1 MMQIVWTCAVF
12 LLGFSAYTIQYH
24 VKSAIT
30 NRRLYG
36 KPIMVGRKRAGHVVV
51 LRYNGWKKYAYV
63 NDMGD
68 LSKFHYLDRDE
79 AIEACRNA
87 FNETRPKQTS
97 FARAV

>member
-24 VKSAIT
+24 VKSAIR
-30 NRRLYG
+30 NHLLYG
-36 KPIMVGRKRAGHVVV
+36 KKVMVGRKRAGHVVV
-51 LRYNGWKKYAYV
+51 IRYNGCKKYAYV
-63 NDMGD
+63 DEMGN
-68 LSKFHYLDRDE
+68 LSKIHYFERDE

>member
-36 KPIMVGRKRAGHVVV
+36 KPIMVG
-51 LRYNGWKKYAYV
+51 WKKYAYV

-68 LSKFHYLDRDE
+68 LSKVHYLDRDE

>member
-36 KPIMVGRKRAGHVVV
+36 KKVMVGQKRAGHVVII
-51 LRYNGWKKYAYV
+51 RYNGCKKYMCV
-63 NDMGD
+63 NEMGN
-68 LSKFHYLDRDE
+68 LCKETYWNRDD

-87 FNETRPKQTS
+87 FSETHPKQTS

>member
-12 LLGFSAYTIQYH
+12 LLGFSAYSIQYQIR
-24 VKSAIT
+24 SAVR
-30 NRRLYG
+30 NHLLYG
-36 KPIMVGRKRAGHVVV
+36 KKVMVGRKCAGHLVV